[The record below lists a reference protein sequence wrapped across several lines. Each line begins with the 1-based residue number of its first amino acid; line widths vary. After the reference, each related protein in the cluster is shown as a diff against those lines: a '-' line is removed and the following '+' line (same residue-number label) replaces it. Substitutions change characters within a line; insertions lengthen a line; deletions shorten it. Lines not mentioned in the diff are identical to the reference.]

1 MLSQAIPPS
10 LASPTESPSPLEFA
24 TLDPYEEPLDTG
36 AEPPLSGETSDQGNE
51 EWNQQWTTNRFRVAP
66 NTRGRSS
73 NLTESELAALRYEEL
88 MARTGNVRW
97 QDRGPANVGSSED
110 AAHWRGQP
118 WREGEN
124 GGTQRCSQEIHSHT
138 RITFTL
144 RSSYLL

>member
-10 LASPTESPSPLEFA
+10 PASPTESPSPLEFA
-24 TLDPYEEPLDTG
+24 ALDPYDEPLDTG
-36 AEPPLSGETSDQGNE
+36 AEPPPAGETSDQGND
-51 EWNQQWTTNRFRVAP
+51 QWHLQWAANRFRVAP

-73 NLTESELAALRYEEL
+73 GLSETELAALRYEEL

-110 AAHWRGQP
+110 ASHWRGQP
-118 WREGEN
+118 WRQGEN

>member
-1 MLSQAIPPS
+1 M
-10 LASPTESPSPLEFA
+10 EFA
-24 TLDPYEEPLDTG
+24 ALDPYDEPPDTG
-36 AEPPLSGETSDQGNE
+36 AELPSAGETSDQGPGAGPPSAGE
-51 EWNQQWTTNRFRVAP
+51 TSDQGPEWTTNRFRVAP

-144 RSSYLL
+144 RSSYVL